1 MNQIIIDKLI
11 QRAGVFHPNK
21 KAASKIITA
30 WARLGPGAFD
40 LYAYEPKSE
49 IEEILI
55 DRLKL
60 ECRLAADIVAR
71 SKMSPTAGHTIRD
84 LFTAPELCEH
94 AIRRLEKMAEPK
106 HCANEIRKRYV
117 KRITCKKRIYIDKY
131 IKETVDRHIRMER
144 LKPGHYTSK
153 DNPYARTLNEII
165 KDIDSVSSGDEEDDD
180 DDIVP
185 TIDL

>member
-11 QRAGVFHPNK
+11 ERAGVFHLNEE
-21 KAASKIITA
+21 AASEIIRD
-30 WARLGPGAFD
+30 WAELGPGVFD
-40 LYAYEPKSE
+40 PYAYKPKSD
-49 IEEILI
+49 IEKQLI
-55 DRLKL
+55 ARLKL
-60 ECRLAADIVAR
+60 ECRRAADIVSQWET
-71 SKMSPTAGHTIRD
+71 SKITAERIRK
-84 LFTAPELCEH
+84 LFTIPGLCEH
-94 AIRRLEKMAEPK
+94 AIRRLTKMAEPK

-117 KRITCKKRIYIDKY
+117 KRITSKKRIYIDKY
-131 IKETVDRHIRMER
+131 IKETVDRHIRTER

-165 KDIDSVSSGDEEDDD
+165 KDIDSVSSGDEDDDD